1 MSHEEA
7 RIALLETQNLCL
19 LSMRQAQIARL
30 LAEGAEMPRVV
41 PTLRIPRCSLPTC
54 SVGAFLKRWDHEA
67 MRCLHIL
74 FRRPFPCT
82 FLVLF
87 VSLPCFSFK
96 SFPGPSCAFLELRFF
111 LLPPAFLNPCD
122 SQPPLLGENL
132 AKFSRIWPRISAGI
146 SAGFLGEI
154 SRETL
159 GETLSEIS
167 AKFWRNFHK
176 FSPNEKNPY

>member
-74 FRRPFPCT
+74 FRRPFPLH
-82 FLVLF
+82 FL
-87 VSLPCFSFK
+87 
-96 SFPGPSCAFLELRFF
+96 GPLREPSMFF
-111 LLPPAFLNPCD
+111 LQKLPRAILCLPGTPFFLAPPCLPE
-122 SQPPLLGENL
+122 SL
-132 AKFSRIWPRISAGI
+132 
-146 SAGFLGEI
+146 
-154 SRETL
+154 
-159 GETLSEIS
+159 
-167 AKFWRNFHK
+167 
-176 FSPNEKNPY
+176 